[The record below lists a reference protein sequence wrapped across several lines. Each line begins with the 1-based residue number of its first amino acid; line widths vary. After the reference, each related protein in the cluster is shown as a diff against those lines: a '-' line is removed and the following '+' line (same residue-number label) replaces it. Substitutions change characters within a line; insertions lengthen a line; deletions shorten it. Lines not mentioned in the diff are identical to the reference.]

1 MTKGV
6 RMKELVELL
15 DVGLSY
21 TGHEL
26 SGDHFTI
33 FARSSRDEAICPYC
47 GKASSRVHSTYVR
60 SFQDLPIQG
69 KKTYISVTNRKFFCD
84 NQACTHKTFAE
95 SFRCIGHKAKKS
107 DRLLDEILRVSVE
120 VSSVNASKM
129 LKNGVVDVSKSTIC
143 DLLKKNDRSV
153 GQGKNRENMHR

>member
-1 MTKGV
+1 MMKGV
-6 RMKELVELL
+6 KVKELIELL
-15 DVGLSY
+15 DKDLAY

-33 FARSSRDEAICPYC
+33 YTCSNREEAICPYC
-47 GKASSRVHSTYVR
+47 KKASSRIHSTYSR

-69 KKTYISVTNRKFFCD
+69 KKTYINITNRKFFCD
-84 NQACTHKTFAE
+84 NTSCTHKTFAE
-95 SFRCIGHKAKKS
+95 SFGCIKHKAKKS
-107 DRLLDEILRVSVE
+107 ERLLEEILKVSVE
-120 VSSVNASKM
+120 VSSVSASRM